1 MLSGFIDT
9 LSRRPRL
16 TFALTVIYF
25 LATSLPHDIGQQAT
39 LRAYDRFTK
48 QAVDRAFIAAAILA
62 FAVGAWFCISRLQTA
77 RRSGTLPRIITLAVL
92 WLVLFLGSFRW
103 LFYANAEI
111 VHFPQFA
118 ILALLLFAL
127 TGSHARTLFA
137 VVVLAIVDEAYQY
150 WFIYNPRFPSLLDFN
165 DVVFDTL
172 GGAAACLILHL
183 DGATSRNRASPVR
196 WRRSPMVWI
205 PVAVLLIAVV
215 LHQAGVLGLYPDLE
229 GEVRPIQLSRQRME
243 PYWRELPGG
252 RIHHVLRPWE
262 ALPILAV
269 VIGAFGSMDRPKWDH
284 RRAELL

>member
-1 MLSGFIDT
+1 MLSGFIGT

-25 LATSLPHDIGQQAT
+25 LATSLPHDLGQQAT
-39 LRAYDRFTK
+39 LGAYDRFTK

-62 FAVGAWFCISRLQTA
+62 FAVGAWFCISRLQSA
-77 RRSGTLPRIITLAVL
+77 RRSGTLPRITALAVL
-92 WLVLFLGSFRW
+92 WLALFLASFRW

-165 DVVFDTL
+165 DVLFDTL
-172 GGAAACLILHL
+172 GGAAACLLLHL
-183 DGATSRNRASPVR
+183 DGAPRQPRSRPTR
-196 WRRSPMVWI
+196 WRRSPMLWI
-205 PVAVLLIAVV
+205 PVAVLLIAVA
-215 LHQAGVLGLYPDLE
+215 LHQVGMLGLYPDLE
-229 GEVRPIQLSRQRME
+229 GEERPIQLSRQRME
-243 PYWRELPGG
+243 PYWREIPGG
-252 RIHHVLRPWE
+252 RVHHVLRPWE
-262 ALPILAV
+262 ALPILALIIV
-269 VIGAFGSMDRPKWDH
+269 SFASMDQPRWRD
-284 RRAELL
+284 RGADLL

>member
-16 TFALTVIYF
+16 TFALTVVYF

-62 FAVGAWFCISRLQTA
+62 FAVGAWFCISRLQSA
-77 RRSGTLPRIITLAVL
+77 RRSGTLPRITALAVL
-92 WLVLFLGSFRW
+92 WLALFLASFRW

-165 DVVFDTL
+165 DVLFDTL
-172 GGAAACLILHL
+172 GGAAACLLLHL
-183 DGATSRNRASPVR
+183 DGATGRIPGRPVR
-196 WRRSPMVWI
+196 WRRSPMLWAPMSV
-205 PVAVLLIAVV
+205 VALFLILRTFGV
-215 LHQAGVLGLYPDLE
+215 AGFYPDLE
-229 GEVRPIQLSRQRME
+229 GEERPIQLSRQRMD
-243 PYWRELPGG
+243 PYWRKLPDG

-262 ALPILAV
+262 ALPILAFIV
-269 VIGAFGSMDRPKWDH
+269 VVFGTLDRLDNN
-284 RRAELL
+284 RRVA